1 MQIHVIYHLAH
12 RLICLCQW
20 SDGDPTGGEA
30 VVPKKKSFF
39 SRFGKSKIDES
50 LPPAQFVGPDTNSS
64 AISDLK
70 ARQEQDEEVELKP
83 YSSSDEDEGASKRES
98 NAAGSDDENEN
109 DIRYGAT
116 LRH

>member
-1 MQIHVIYHLAH
+1 MQIHFIYHLEH

-20 SDGDPTGGEA
+20 SDVDPTGGEA

-50 LPPAQFVGPDTNSS
+50 LPLAQFVGPDTNSS
-64 AISDLK
+64 KLDLK